1 MFFYVL
7 RVLTLV
13 RFVIIIEHQRVGE
26 QNRRTIIR
34 LVAMRAAEVIVTHV
48 AVAQL
53 VSHQLNLL
61 KRQKQFLKKKK
72 KNLRKHQRKTKAITG
87 KCQP

>member
-1 MFFYVL
+1 M
-7 RVLTLV
+7 V

-53 VSHQLNLL
+53 ASHRLNLF
-61 KRQKQFLKKKK
+61 KRQKQFLRKK